1 MKLNYDCVRELLLT
15 LEENLVMDDSLSYPS
30 LNLNQVCEKMPD
42 FSRADIAYASS
53 KLLQAKYIEAKPIG
67 ADSKIIT
74 IVYSSI
80 TYEGHQYLDSIR
92 DSKLWNTV
100 KKHAKALT
108 FELVKKLAEIYVVN
122 QFTP

>member
-15 LEENLVMDDSLSYPS
+15 LEENLVMDDSLSFPS
-30 LNLNQVCEKMPD
+30 LTLKQVCEKMPD
-42 FSRADIAYASS
+42 FSRADIAYAST
-53 KLLQAKYIEAKPIG
+53 KLLEAEYIEANSIES
-67 ADSKIIT
+67 DSKIIK

-92 DSKLWNTV
+92 DSKLWSTV
-100 KKHAKALT
+100 KKNAKALT

>member
-15 LEENLVMDDSLSYPS
+15 LEENLVMDDSLSFP
-30 LNLNQVCEKMPD
+30 NLTLKQVCEKMPD
-42 FSRADIAYASS
+42 FSRADIAYAST
-53 KLLQAKYIEAKPIG
+53 KLLEAEYIEANSIES
-67 ADSKIIT
+67 DSKIIK

-100 KKHAKALT
+100 KTKAKALT

>member
-15 LEENLVMDDSLSYPS
+15 LEENLVMDDSLSFPS
-30 LNLNQVCEKMPD
+30 LTLKQVCEKMPD
-42 FSRADIAYASS
+42 FSRADIAYAST
-53 KLLQAKYIEAKPIG
+53 KLLEAEYIEANSIES
-67 ADSKIIT
+67 DSKIIK
-74 IVYSSI
+74 IVYSCI

-92 DSKLWNTV
+92 DSKLWSTV
-100 KKHAKALT
+100 KKNAKALT

>member
-30 LNLNQVCEKMPD
+30 LTLKQVCEKMPD
-42 FSRADIAYASS
+42 FSRADIAYAST
-53 KLLQAKYIEAKPIG
+53 KLLEAEYIEANSIES
-67 ADSKIIT
+67 DSKIIK

-92 DSKLWNTV
+92 DSKLWSTV
-100 KKHAKALT
+100 KKNAKALT

>member
-15 LEENLVMDDSLSYPS
+15 LEENLVMDDSLSFPS
-30 LNLNQVCEKMPD
+30 LTLKQVCEKMPD
-42 FSRADIAYASS
+42 FSRADIAYAST
-53 KLLQAKYIEAKPIG
+53 KLWEAEYIEANSIES
-67 ADSKIIT
+67 DSKIIK

-92 DSKLWNTV
+92 DSKLWSTV
-100 KKHAKALT
+100 KKNAKALT

>member
-1 MKLNYDCVRELLLT
+1 
-15 LEENLVMDDSLSYPS
+15 
-30 LNLNQVCEKMPD
+30 MPD
-42 FSRADIAYASS
+42 FSRADIAYAST
-53 KLLQAKYIEAKPIG
+53 KLLEAEYIEANSIES
-67 ADSKIIT
+67 DSKIIK

-100 KKHAKALT
+100 NKNAKALT

>member
-1 MKLNYDCVRELLLT
+1 
-15 LEENLVMDDSLSYPS
+15 
-30 LNLNQVCEKMPD
+30 MPD
-42 FSRADIAYASS
+42 FSRADIAYAST
-53 KLLQAKYIEAKPIG
+53 KLLEAKYIEAKSIG

-74 IVYSSI
+74 IVYSCI

-92 DSKLWNTV
+92 DSKLWSTV
-100 KKHAKALT
+100 KKNAKALT

>member
-30 LNLNQVCEKMPD
+30 LNLKQVCEKMPD
-42 FSRADIAYASS
+42 FSRADIAYAST
-53 KLLQAKYIEAKPIG
+53 KLWEAKYIEAKPIG

-74 IVYSSI
+74 IVYSCI

-92 DSKLWNTV
+92 DSKLWSTV
-100 KKHAKALT
+100 KKNAKALT

>member
-30 LNLNQVCEKMPD
+30 LNLKQVCEKMPD
-42 FSRADIAYASS
+42 FSRADIAYAST
-53 KLLQAKYIEAKPIG
+53 KLLEAKYIEAKPIG

-74 IVYSSI
+74 IVYSCI

-100 KKHAKALT
+100 IYYLI
-108 FELVKKLAEIYVVN
+108 EIMVC
-122 QFTP
+122 

>member
-30 LNLNQVCEKMPD
+30 LTLKQVCEKMPD
-42 FSRADIAYASS
+42 FSRADIAYAST
-53 KLLQAKYIEAKPIG
+53 KLLEAEYIEANSIES
-67 ADSKIIT
+67 DSKIIK

-100 KKHAKALT
+100 KKNAKALT

>member
-30 LNLNQVCEKMPD
+30 LTLKQVCEKMPD
-42 FSRADIAYASS
+42 FSRADIAYAST
-53 KLLQAKYIEAKPIG
+53 KLLEAEYIEANSIES
-67 ADSKIIT
+67 DSKIIK

-92 DSKLWNTV
+92 DSKLWSTV
-100 KKHAKALT
+100 KKNAKALT
-108 FELVKKLAEIYVVN
+108 FELVKKLAEIYVVDK
-122 QFTP
+122 FTP

>member
-15 LEENLVMDDSLSYPS
+15 LEENLVMDDSLSFP
-30 LNLNQVCEKMPD
+30 NLTLKQVCEKMPD
-42 FSRADIAYASS
+42 FSRADIAYAST
-53 KLLQAKYIEAKPIG
+53 KLLEAEYIEANSIES
-67 ADSKIIT
+67 DSKIIK

-92 DSKLWNTV
+92 DSKLWSTV
-100 KKHAKALT
+100 KKNAKALT

>member
-30 LNLNQVCEKMPD
+30 LNLKQVCEKMPD
-42 FSRADIAYASS
+42 FSRADIAYAST
-53 KLLQAKYIEAKPIG
+53 KLLEAEYIEANSIES
-67 ADSKIIT
+67 DSKIIK

-92 DSKLWNTV
+92 DSKLWSTV
-100 KKHAKALT
+100 KKNAKALT

>member
-15 LEENLVMDDSLSYPS
+15 LEENLVMDDSLSFPS
-30 LNLNQVCEKMPD
+30 LTLKQVCEKMPD
-42 FSRADIAYASS
+42 FSRADIVYSS
-53 KLLQAKYIEAKPIG
+53 TKLLEAEYIEANSIES
-67 ADSKIIT
+67 DSKIIK

-92 DSKLWNTV
+92 DSKLWSTV
-100 KKHAKALT
+100 KKNAKALT

>member
-1 MKLNYDCVRELLLT
+1 
-15 LEENLVMDDSLSYPS
+15 
-30 LNLNQVCEKMPD
+30 MPD
-42 FSRADIAYASS
+42 FSRADIAYAST
-53 KLLQAKYIEAKPIG
+53 KLLEAEYIEANSIES
-67 ADSKIIT
+67 DSKIIK

-92 DSKLWNTV
+92 DSKLWKN
-100 KKHAKALT
+100 AKALT

>member
-30 LNLNQVCEKMPD
+30 LNLKQVCEKMPD
-42 FSRADIAYASS
+42 FSRADIAYAST
-53 KLLQAKYIEAKPIG
+53 KLWEAKYIEAKPVG
-67 ADSKIIT
+67 TDSKIMT

-100 KKHAKALT
+100 KTKAKAMT
-108 FELVKKLAEIYVVN
+108 FELVKKLAEIYDVN
-122 QFTP
+122 QVTP